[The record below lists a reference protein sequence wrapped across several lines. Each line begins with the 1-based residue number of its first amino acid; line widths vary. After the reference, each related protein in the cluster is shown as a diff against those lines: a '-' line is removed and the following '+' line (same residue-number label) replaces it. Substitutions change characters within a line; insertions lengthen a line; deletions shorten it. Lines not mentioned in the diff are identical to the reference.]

1 MGASDTKEEG
11 LLAGRRIL
19 IVDDDP
25 DIRSSAEAAFRS
37 EGAEVIT
44 CGDGNSAVKLW
55 TEKKPVLVL
64 LDMMLPGRSGFLVL
78 ERIKGFD
85 DSPLVIMITA
95 NEGKRHKEFAQG
107 LGADLYVQK
116 PVGLQQLIESAAELI
131 AADEGSSPAAAGN
144 DSADEGE

>member
-1 MGASDTKEEG
+1 MSAKETQEG
-11 LLAGRRIL
+11 ILAGRRIL

-25 DIRSSAEAAFRS
+25 DIRISAEAAFRS

-44 CGDGNSAVKLW
+44 CGDGNVAVKLW
-55 TEKKPVLVL
+55 KEKKPVLVL

-78 ERIKGFD
+78 ERIKGFE

-95 NEGKRHKEFAQG
+95 NEGKRHKEFAEG

-116 PVGLQQLIESAAELI
+116 PVGLEQLINSAAELI
-131 AADEGSSPAAAGN
+131 ADDELAKKAEQ
-144 DSADEGE
+144 SAED